1 MVNRF
6 WLTISKRH
14 VWWAQAA
21 QVWCHIWQDGAQL
34 IGRMVLIQGLVRS
47 PEFNGQLGPYFGIG
61 VQGAKT
67 AKKCCFS
74 RCWYMFFF
82 GMLSGDLTI
91 SYLSE
96 CRTYYS
102 NRMIV
107 GMVGNGKIT
116 LKWIGWMIFHGVGCH
131 TMRNRC
137 WSSIWPYGITWLGE
151 VPNGQSICGS
161 NFWLT
166 THFWNLVLF

>member
-1 MVNRF
+1 MVS
-6 WLTISKRH
+6 WGLTLELESKVLRLLRS
-14 VWWAQAA
+14 VASAA
-21 QVWCHIWQDGAQL
+21 VDIC
-34 IGRMVLIQGLVRS
+34 
-47 PEFNGQLGPYFGIG
+47 
-61 VQGAKT
+61 
-67 AKKCCFS
+67 
-74 RCWYMFFF
+74 FFF

-137 WSSIWPYGITWLGE
+137 
-151 VPNGQSICGS
+151 
-161 NFWLT
+161 
-166 THFWNLVLF
+166 

>member
-1 MVNRF
+1 MF
-6 WLTISKRH
+6 
-14 VWWAQAA
+14 
-21 QVWCHIWQDGAQL
+21 DGPRRL
-34 IGRMVLIQGLVRS
+34 KSGVTYGRMVRSWLVGWCWFRAWYDLRSSMVSWGLTLELESKVLRLLRS
-47 PEFNGQLGPYFGIG
+47 VASAAVDI
-61 VQGAKT
+61 
-67 AKKCCFS
+67 C
-74 RCWYMFFF
+74 FFF